1 MEKLTNY
8 TDIKN
13 SSKRNENAKT
23 NDNSNRRN
31 NKIIRWITYSYN
43 GSTVSIHTNSNE
55 DSTNLN
61 MKEANNEEVLDNKM
75 QQLNIHDITR
85 DTKNKTDNEI
95 KEMIKQK
102 LEFVEEEH
110 PLILKQDSVSNKDE
124 SSNIISKFDES
135 TDPFNIENRRKYSK
149 LSLDQINYLKQKIV
163 ENKDNVSSLSR
174 AYHVTP
180 STLSKIKNTDDMS
193 LWKLPRRRFV
203 KVHQK
208 ERSLIK
214 DAIEKYYW
222 EQLHPFTI
230 NDILKHLKQENNID
244 CPYKLIRKIVKD
256 NVKLSYKRSLSRPII
271 ANIKRVKILRCLFS
285 IQISQEIKSDVLIIN
300 WDEWSINRHTKLNF
314 SWSKV
319 GLNKEVKNSSFVG
332 STSMIMAILSNG
344 CWFSMLTN
352 DKTNSKIFIHF
363 IIKLNKWLESNNM
376 FEYKY
381 IHLHLDNCP
390 YHKSMETIDYFRRT
404 SMKIFFLPP
413 YSPSLAPIEMV
424 FGWIKYMLKL
434 KSIRSKLYLNS
445 KEASIKIFDVIK

>member
-1 MEKLTNY
+1 M
-8 TDIKN
+8 
-13 SSKRNENAKT
+13 NEA
-23 NDNSNRRN
+23 D
-31 NKIIRWITYSYN
+31 
-43 GSTVSIHTNSNE
+43 
-55 DSTNLN
+55 
-61 MKEANNEEVLDNKM
+61 NEEVLDNKM

-135 TDPFNIENRRKYSK
+135 TDPFNIANRRKYSK

-163 ENKDNVSSLSR
+163 ENKNNVFALSR

-244 CPYKLIRKIVKD
+244 CPYQLIRKIVKD
-256 NVKLSYKRSLSRPII
+256 DVKLSYKRSLSRPII
-271 ANIKRVKILRCLFS
+271 ANIERVKIFRCLFS
-285 IQISQEIKSDVLIIN
+285 I
-300 WDEWSINRHTKLNF
+300 
-314 SWSKV
+314 
-319 GLNKEVKNSSFVG
+319 
-332 STSMIMAILSNG
+332 
-344 CWFSMLTN
+344 
-352 DKTNSKIFIHF
+352 
-363 IIKLNKWLESNNM
+363 
-376 FEYKY
+376 
-381 IHLHLDNCP
+381 
-390 YHKSMETIDYFRRT
+390 
-404 SMKIFFLPP
+404 
-413 YSPSLAPIEMV
+413 
-424 FGWIKYMLKL
+424 
-434 KSIRSKLYLNS
+434 
-445 KEASIKIFDVIK
+445 